1 MGTDMLDSRRFD
13 QARCISLD
21 FDGVLSTLVLGRAW
35 EKTRPKKQP
44 IPVISPVVRG
54 LKHGLAALTEG
65 LRKPLPQAESSLGQ
79 LRASQKTLCILT
91 SRTGE
96 RIAAAERWLNRNA
109 WTGLFERSFFNTEGE
124 DADRFKERIL
134 RTHAIDVHI
143 DDDPETLAH
152 LSRLFPDKLFVHMGY
167 YHRKSPEGANIVVV
181 RGWDE
186 VPALFAVNGRT

>member
-1 MGTDMLDSRRFD
+1 MDMLDSRRFD
-13 QARCISLD
+13 QARRISLD

-35 EKTRPKKQP
+35 EKTRSKKRPLP
-44 IPVISPVVRG
+44 IISPAVRS
-54 LKHGLAALTEG
+54 LKYGLAALTEG
-65 LRKPLPQAESSLGQ
+65 LRKPLPQAESVLEG
-79 LRASQKTLCILT
+79 LRASQKALYILT

-96 RIAAAERWLNRNA
+96 RIAAAERWLDRYA

-124 DADRFKERIL
+124 AADRFKERIL

-167 YHRKSPEGANIVVV
+167 YRRKSPEAANIVAV

-186 VPALFAVNGRT
+186 VPALFAANGRG

>member
-1 MGTDMLDSRRFD
+1 MLDIRRFD
-13 QARCISLD
+13 GARCVSLD

-35 EKTRPKKQP
+35 EKTRQKKRP
-44 IPVISPVVRG
+44 IPVISPAVRG

-65 LRKPLPQAESSLGQ
+65 LRKPLPQAERSLRQ
-79 LRASQKTLCILT
+79 LRAAQRTLCILT

-96 RIAAAERWLNRNA
+96 RIAAAERWLDRYA
-109 WTGLFERSFFNTEGE
+109 WTGLFERSFFNTGGE

-152 LSRLFPDKLFVHMGY
+152 LSGLFPDKLFIHMDY
-167 YHRKSPEGANIVVV
+167 YHRKGPVGANIVDV

-186 VPALFAVNGRT
+186 VPALFEVNGEKFKR

>member
-1 MGTDMLDSRRFD
+1 MLDNRRFD
-13 QARCISLD
+13 EARCVSLD

-35 EKTRPKKQP
+35 EKTRQKNRP
-44 IPVISPVVRG
+44 IPVISPAVRG

-65 LRKPLPQAESSLGQ
+65 LRKPLPQAEQSLRQ
-79 LRASQKTLCILT
+79 LRSAQRTLCILT

-96 RIAAAERWLNRNA
+96 RIAAAERWLDRYA
-109 WTGLFERSFFNTEGE
+109 WTGLFERSFFNTGGE

-152 LSRLFPDKLFVHMGY
+152 LSGLFPDKLFIHMDY
-167 YHRKSPEGANIVVV
+167 YHRKGPKGANIVAV

-186 VPALFAVNGRT
+186 VPALFAANGEQFKR